1 MRSRDDNQAHITG
14 SVLEWARLR
23 SGMTRTALGEKV
35 RASGNQI
42 ADWESGTSSPP
53 FDTAQTLAKVLRIPF
68 GFLFLPK
75 PPQGELPLPDF
86 RTLDPRYKP
95 TPDFLEL
102 LNDVLV
108 KQDWFRDYLTDQG
121 EPSLKFVGSFTID
134 NKVSEVAAS
143 IRTRLAGCGK
153 TREFLGG

>member
-1 MRSRDDNQAHITG
+1 
-14 SVLEWARLR
+14 
-23 SGMTRTALGEKV
+23 KV

-143 IRTRLAGCGK
+143 IRTRLDISQALRQSVRSWTEYMSALSRNAENAGIMVM
-153 TREFLGG
+153 RSSIV